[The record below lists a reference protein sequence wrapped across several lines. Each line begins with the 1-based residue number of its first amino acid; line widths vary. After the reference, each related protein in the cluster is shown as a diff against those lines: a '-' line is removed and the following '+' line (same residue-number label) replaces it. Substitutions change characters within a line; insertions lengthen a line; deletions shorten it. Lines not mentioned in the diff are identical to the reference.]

1 MLLVI
6 RDLSIK
12 VVSKVGC
19 QCLCRWVC
27 ENINYEYRQSDHS
40 HNEKQTGEGAFDAQ
54 IGKIGK
60 GEKSGTTNAQQHQAK
75 I

>member
-1 MLLVI
+1 M
-6 RDLSIK
+6 
-12 VVSKVGC
+12 
-19 QCLCRWVC
+19 C